1 MAIKAKHE
9 QQIYSDIYK
18 CFTKGKPIGEL
29 RQKLEDIDE
38 NDIFPGGYTD
48 KNYLRKLQAIAAKEG
63 EKMNKI
69 NISRT
74 IDIEAYEQ
82 VKAWPK

>member
-1 MAIKAKHE
+1 M
-9 QQIYSDIYK
+9 
-18 CFTKGKPIGEL
+18 
-29 RQKLEDIDE
+29 DE

-48 KNYLRKLQAIAAKEG
+48 KNYLRKLQTIAAREG

-74 IDIEAYEQ
+74 IDIGEY
-82 VKAWPK
+82 